1 MSQLYPPI
9 FFSIVFFPFQILSDL
24 FWRLIGIQFCNES
37 LEISTE
43 QTCQNYMKAAN
54 MMFLGGLVMGIALE
68 HCHLHHRI
76 ALKVITMFGSSFNR
90 LMAGVMI
97 VTMFLSMW
105 ISNTATT
112 AMMVPIVDDILRQID
127 DETETKS
134 NGNNMMTKH
143 IPNKADKNNEDN
155 CFEDDDGDDQGRFTN
170 ANNQQ
175 SIYYQNNMT
184 ISSLTDSI
192 EIGVFEG
199 SKHLERHCRT
209 LSQINRDDEI
219 FGDQTKKKILRKAF
233 LLSIAYSANIGG
245 TATLTGTGTNLVFQD
260 VFHRTFPKSTDISFT
275 SWFFYAFPSALVTI
289 LGAWILLFL
298 FFTRHYKEFPGIG
311 ERIRTTAQRNYR
323 KLGPMTFHEI
333 MVLIL
338 FILLLILWFL
348 RQPEIFPGWASLIIP
363 GSRSYEIKDGTP
375 AILIVI
381 ILFLVPANFKQFYQ
395 KEEPD
400 RIRRLLD
407 WSTLQRNMSWGVII
421 LLGGGFALAYGT
433 EQSKLSDWFSQKLSS
448 FQLAPFLTLFL
459 LVIISASITEMASN
473 VATANVILPVI
484 CHMAIQMKVNP
495 LKFLIPV
502 TLSIS
507 FAFMLPVSTPPN
519 AIVFGFLNINTFEMA
534 LPGFFMNLLAIGVQ
548 LISINTWGSFLFALD
563 QYPDW
568 ALDQSN

>member
-1 MSQLYPPI
+1 
-9 FFSIVFFPFQILSDL
+9 
-24 FWRLIGIQFCNES
+24 
-37 LEISTE
+37 
-43 QTCQNYMKAAN
+43 
-54 MMFLGGLVMGIALE
+54 
-68 HCHLHHRI
+68 
-76 ALKVITMFGSSFNR
+76 
-90 LMAGVMI
+90 
-97 VTMFLSMW
+97 
-105 ISNTATT
+105 
-112 AMMVPIVDDILRQID
+112 
-127 DETETKS
+127 
-134 NGNNMMTKH
+134 
-143 IPNKADKNNEDN
+143 
-155 CFEDDDGDDQGRFTN
+155 
-170 ANNQQ
+170 
-175 SIYYQNNMT
+175 MT

-260 VFHRTFPKSTDISFT
+260 YSLHLWLYFPRTFPKSTDISFT

-298 FFTRHYKEFPGIG
+298 FFTPSMLIIALISFNLFISSDAISFRSIIPFIDRDSKESPGIG

-338 FILLLILWFL
+338 FLLLLILWFL

-363 GSRSYEIKDGTP
+363 GPRSYEIKDGTP

-484 CHMAIQMKVNP
+484 CQMAIQMKVNP
-495 LKFLIPV
+495 LKFLIP
-502 TLSIS
+502 
-507 FAFMLPVSTPPN
+507 PPN

-548 LISINTWGSFLFALD
+548 LISINTWGSFLFAMD